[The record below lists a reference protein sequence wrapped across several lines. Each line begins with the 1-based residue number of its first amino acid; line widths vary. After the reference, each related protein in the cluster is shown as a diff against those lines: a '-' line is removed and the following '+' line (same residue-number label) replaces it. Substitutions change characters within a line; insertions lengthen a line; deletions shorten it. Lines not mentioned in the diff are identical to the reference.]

1 VPTNFADFYAGLFGA
16 VLVPEVFDLGHGVII
31 SRTYAHLFAP
41 FMMAFSPA
49 PPGKHHPAP
58 WKSAKGGLELD
69 ITTQLFLPA
78 GTSAPELDRI
88 NTVWWIVA
96 LLRLHSSALISVP
109 IISSE
114 AFSSIPAMKD
124 EPRLW
129 PVEIHTP
136 RLFPDGWQVRSID
149 TQEIEWLRDNWYDAA
164 ELLKHAD
171 FRSAFEAI
179 DLSTWNHTPIMA
191 LVAVWGAL
199 ERLFS
204 ASTTELSYRVSSN
217 IAAFLEPPGRARY
230 ALFKRIRGLYNSR
243 SKAAHG
249 AGETNVDA
257 YAETYSIARR
267 VLLMMIEKRHVPD
280 RNELEANVFGDSV
293 GITPGPPSEQ

>member
-1 VPTNFADFYAGLFGA
+1 MTGHHPNKVNLEHCSVKRCTLGRYGCKKDAVPTNFADFYAGLFGA

-69 ITTQLFLPA
+69 ITTQLFLP

-164 ELLKHAD
+164 KLLKHAD

-179 DLSTWNHTPIMA
+179 DLSTWNHAPIMA

-204 ASTTELSYRVSSN
+204 ASTTELSYRVSSKHRCFFGTTRPSKVRSIQKN
-217 IAAFLEPPGRARY
+217 
-230 ALFKRIRGLYNSR
+230 KGL
-243 SKAAHG
+243 
-249 AGETNVDA
+249 V
-257 YAETYSIARR
+257 
-267 VLLMMIEKRHVPD
+267 
-280 RNELEANVFGDSV
+280 
-293 GITPGPPSEQ
+293 QQ